1 MDLWS
6 AEDFER
12 SKDFWNEVGH
22 EAALPIRFANLIDFV
37 EAVESLN
44 SSSQIFLH
52 GRTLHRA
59 LSDEALLPDHD
70 DDVLITRVSQELL
83 RSTSAA
89 GFTLIRELD
98 IDTEGSRILSF
109 ERYGRYIDLH
119 LRFGAEHSN
128 SIARKLVLYGREFL
142 YLEASAREA
151 GVKYANHAQ
160 ARIGQRILNVRKT
173 FEQYNSKS
181 EYLALASRQLR
192 STVRGALHD
201 LLPQKK
207 PSVLNVDEFLKLEFD
222 FADSM
227 NWTLRGKHYEPLFRR
242 GETLGSALV
251 RLKKDFQDE
260 DKLIE
265 ILEET
270 DLSSPVLEPVGLN
283 REFWSRGNNFFV
295 APFIT
300 GFRHLVTP
308 YTKANTYIA
317 TISAPNLYSLEY
329 YDGLPIMSDS
339 EIEFHLRNEPLEVR
353 RGSFRSGRHRVAAM
367 LGRLFRDE
375 EYVPIAVEK

>member
-1 MDLWS
+1 MNLWS

-12 SKDFWNEVGH
+12 SKEFWNEVGH
-22 EAALPIRFANLIDFV
+22 EATLPIRFANLVDFV
-37 EAVESLN
+37 EAVNRHN
-44 SSSQIFLH
+44 SSSKIFLH

-59 LSDEALLPDHD
+59 LRDEVLLPDHD
-70 DDVLITRVSQELL
+70 DDLLITGESQELL
-83 RSTSAA
+83 RSTSSA

-98 IDTEGSRILSF
+98 VDAEGSGILSF

-119 LRFGAEHSN
+119 LRFGEEYSN
-128 SIARKLVLYGREFL
+128 SISRKLVLYGREFL
-142 YLEASAREA
+142 YLEASEREA
-151 GVKYANHAQ
+151 GVKYATNSQ
-160 ARIGQRILNVRKT
+160 ARFGQRILNASKA
-173 FEQYNSKS
+173 FEQYHSKS
-181 EYLALASRQLR
+181 EYLALASRQLK
-192 STVRGALHD
+192 STVRGALKG

-207 PSVLNVDEFLKLEFD
+207 PSLLNVDEFLKLEFD
-222 FADSM
+222 FSDSM
-227 NWTLRGKHYEPLFRR
+227 NWTLRGQHYEPLFRR
-242 GETLGSALV
+242 GENLGSALV
-251 RLKKDFQDE
+251 RLKKEFQDE
-260 DKLIE
+260 DKMIE

-270 DLSSPVLEPVGLN
+270 NLSSPVLEPVGLN

-317 TISAPNLYSLEY
+317 SIAAPNLYSLEY
-329 YDGLPIMSDS
+329 YEGLPKMSDS
-339 EIEFHLRNEPLEVR
+339 EIESRLRNEPLEVR

-375 EYVPIAVEK
+375 KYIPLAVK